1 MDVAWMNTTPVEDK
15 YETLDVIGNG
25 VYGTVYQA
33 RDRETNEIVAMKRL
47 RLDDDFGDGI
57 PAHVIREVS
66 LLRDFVHPNIVQLL
80 NIQISGLS
88 DYNLIFEYMDMDLY
102 RKLKTHRQ
110 NDELMPMHELVKYS
124 QQLLDGIHAC
134 HIRMIIHRDLKPQN
148 ILIGPSG
155 LKICDFGLARICSLP
170 IKPYTHDVVT
180 LWYRAPEILLGA
192 QKYGP
197 EVDIWS
203 AGCIIGEIAKGLP
216 MFAGDSEIG
225 TIFKQI
231 QLLGSPDET
240 NWPGLTNLENWKST
254 FPKWR
259 STKFKSVYDSRPEM
273 GEQGLNLL
281 STLLSMNPTTRST
294 SRRAKNHPF
303 FAHQNQLFAQQSME
317 PETQQGQQAPHQA
330 PQEGLQSGPVQAQQQ
345 EQHSGQHQ
353 APQQERQPGPAQVQ
367 QPVQPG
373 QHQAPLQALQEL
385 QEESQSG
392 PVQEQQPGQ
401 QPGQHQ
407 ATQQIAI

>member
-1 MDVAWMNTTPVEDK
+1 MAVVEAAPMDVEWMNTTPVEDK
-15 YETLDVIGNG
+15 YETLGVVGNG
-25 VYGTVYQA
+25 VYGTVYKA
-33 RDRETNEIVAMKRL
+33 RDRETNQIVAMKRL

-57 PAHVIREVS
+57 PSHVIREVS

-88 DYNLIFEYMDMDLY
+88 DYNLIFEYMDMDLH
-102 RKLKTHRQ
+102 RKLKSYRQ
-110 NDELMPMHELVKYS
+110 NDELMPMHDLVTYS
-124 QQLLDGIHAC
+124 RQLLDGIHAC

-148 ILIGPSG
+148 VLIGPSG

-170 IKPYTHDVVT
+170 VKPYTHDVVT

-203 AGCIIGEIAKGLP
+203 AGCIIGEIAKGHP

-231 QLLGSPDET
+231 QLLGSPDDT
-240 NWPGLTNLENWKST
+240 TWPGLTQLEHWKDT
-254 FPKWR
+254 FPKWS
-259 STKFKSVYDSRPEM
+259 STKFKPIYDSRPEM

-281 STLLSMNPTTRST
+281 SNLLSMNPTTRST

-303 FAHQNQLFAQQSME
+303 FAQQTQLLAQQSME
-317 PETQQGQQAPHQA
+317 QATQQGQQQA
-330 PQEGLQSGPVQAQQQ
+330 PEQASQERPPSELVEVQHQVQQT
-345 EQHSGQHQ
+345 GHQ
-353 APQQERQPGPAQVQ
+353 APQQ
-367 QPVQPG
+367 
-373 QHQAPLQALQEL
+373 
-385 QEESQSG
+385 
-392 PVQEQQPGQ
+392 
-401 QPGQHQ
+401 
-407 ATQQIAI
+407 IAI